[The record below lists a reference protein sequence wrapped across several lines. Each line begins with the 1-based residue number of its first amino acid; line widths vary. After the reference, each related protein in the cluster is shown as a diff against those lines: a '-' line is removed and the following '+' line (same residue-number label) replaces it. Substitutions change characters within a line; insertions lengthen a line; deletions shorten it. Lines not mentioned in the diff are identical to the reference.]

1 MDSAVCFPIKERGL
15 YGTRAV
21 KGKWRRPVPQPIR
34 EGEEWRFVC
43 ARSSSLLYFAPIT
56 RRSLAEHAAIHPLG
70 AGIYP
75 KATVLNRF
83 IAKLIDLFLAAA
95 AAEVIASV
103 GFLAGVAYLFV
114 ADGFAG
120 GRSIGKRLI
129 GLQTVLPDIREPA
142 GFRESIIRNIP
153 FAAAQLLFSVPYVGW
168 LASAAIVGFEAML
181 IIGNEQG
188 RRLGDELAGTQ
199 VLDAGRLA
207 LPD

>member
-1 MDSAVCFPIKERGL
+1 LV
-15 YGTRAV
+15 
-21 KGKWRRPVPQPIR
+21 
-34 EGEEWRFVC
+34 
-43 ARSSSLLYFAPIT
+43 
-56 RRSLAEHAAIHPLG
+56 EHVGVHPLG

-75 KATVLNRF
+75 KAQVLNRF

-95 AAEVIASV
+95 MAELIAPV

-120 GRSIGKRLI
+120 G
-129 GLQTVLPDIREPA
+129 LQTVLPGTREPA

-153 FAAAQLLFSVPYVGW
+153 FAVAQLLFYAVPYVGW
-168 LASAAIVGFEAML
+168 LASVAIVMFEAIL
-181 IIGNEQG
+181 VIGNEQG